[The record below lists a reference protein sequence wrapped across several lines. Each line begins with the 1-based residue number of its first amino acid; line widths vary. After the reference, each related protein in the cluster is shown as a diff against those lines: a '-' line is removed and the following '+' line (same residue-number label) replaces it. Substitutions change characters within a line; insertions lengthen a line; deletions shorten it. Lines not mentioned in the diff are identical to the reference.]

1 MKEVKLQKYQ
11 AYKDSGVEWLGEIP
25 EHWEV
30 KSLKSILIERKEN
43 NNPIKT
49 TEILSLSMHLGVTKY
64 SDKGRGG
71 NKSKEDLT
79 AYKIARPNDIV
90 LNSMNVIVG
99 SVGLCKYFGAIS
111 PVYYA
116 LYARDSTIDINYY
129 DDLFQNP
136 SFQMSLF
143 PLGNGILIKK
153 SETSE
158 KLNTIRLKIPI
169 SKLNS
174 VLIPYPPIVEQTAIA
189 NFLDNK
195 TALIDKAIAL
205 KVKQIELLKERR
217 QIVIHSAVTRGIG
230 SLSEAET
237 PDVKLKDS
245 GVEWIGEIPEH
256 WEVKALKFC
265 TKIFRGKFTH
275 RPRNDERLYD
285 GNYPFFQT
293 GDVARAGKYLSEYRQ
308 TLNDFGLRVSTLFPK
323 GTIVITIAANI
334 GDISILDIDAC
345 FPDSIV
351 GFEPMDF
358 IDRDFLYNSLL
369 VMKEQFMSST
379 IKNTQMN
386 LNVDRIG
393 INSITIPSIKEQL
406 AINEYIEIATSKI
419 STAITLKEKEIEKLK
434 EYKSVLINEAVS
446 GKIKVA

>member
-1 MKEVKLQKYQ
+1 MKEVKLQKYS

-25 EHWEV
+25 EHWEAR
-30 KSLKSILIERKEN
+30 KLKHIFFEKKKVTNPKLNCGSISFGKV
-43 NNPIKT
+43 
-49 TEILSLSMHLGVTKY
+49 VTKDDEKVPLATKASY
-64 SDKGRGG
+64 QEVLKGDFLI
-71 NKSKEDLT
+71 NPLNLNYDLISLR
-79 AYKIARPNDIV
+79 IALSEIDVVVSSGYIV
-90 LNSMNVIVG
+90 LNNQIEINKSYYKWLLHIYDVAYMKLLG
-99 SVGLCKYFGAIS
+99 SGVRQTINFNHIA
-111 PVYYA
+111 
-116 LYARDSTIDINYY
+116 DS
-129 DDLFQNP
+129 
-136 SFQMSLF
+136 
-143 PLGNGILIKK
+143 IL
-153 SETSE
+153 TF
-158 KLNTIRLKIPI
+158 
-169 SKLNS
+169 
-174 VLIPYPPIVEQTAIA
+174 PPIEEQTGIA
-189 NFLDNK
+189 NFLDSK
-195 TALIDKAIAL
+195 TAQIENAIAI
-205 KVKQIELLKERR
+205 KQKQIELLKERR
-217 QIVIHSAVTRGIG
+217 QVLIHRAVTRG
-230 SLSEAET
+230 LN

-245 GVEWIGEIPEH
+245 GVEWIGEIPEG

-293 GDVARAGKYLSEYRQ
+293 GDVARAGKFLFEYRQ

-358 IDRDFLYNSLL
+358 VDRDFLYNSLL

-393 INSITIPSIKEQL
+393 VNSIAIPSKKEQL
-406 AINEYIEIATSKI
+406 AINEYIEIATTKI

-446 GKIKVA
+446 GKIKVN

>member
-1 MKEVKLQKYQ
+1 MNNIQKYP
-11 AYKDSGVEWLGEIP
+11 AYKNSGVEWLGEIP
-25 EHWEV
+25 EHWESM
-30 KSLKSILIERKEN
+30 KLKHIFVEKKKKTNPTLNCGSISFGKV
-43 NNPIKT
+43 
-49 TEILSLSMHLGVTKY
+49 VTKADEKIPEATKASY
-64 SDKGRGG
+64 QEVLKGDFLI
-71 NKSKEDLT
+71 NPLNLNFDLISLR
-79 AYKIARPNDIV
+79 IALSEIDVVVSSGYIV
-90 LNSMNVIVG
+90 LNNQKEIDRSYYKWLLHRYDVAYMKLLG
-99 SVGLCKYFGAIS
+99 SGVRQTINFNHIA
-111 PVYYA
+111 
-116 LYARDSTIDINYY
+116 DSI
-129 DDLFQNP
+129 LA
-136 SFQMSLF
+136 F
-143 PLGNGILIKK
+143 PPM
-153 SETSE
+153 T
-158 KLNTIRLKIPI
+158 
-169 SKLNS
+169 
-174 VLIPYPPIVEQTAIA
+174 EQTAIA

-205 KVKQIELLKERR
+205 KEKQIELLKERR
-217 QIVIHSAVTRGIG
+217 QILIHRAVTRG
-230 SLSEAET
+230 LN

-351 GFEPMDF
+351 GFEPMNF

-393 INSITIPSIKEQL
+393 INSIAIPSIKEQL

-419 STAITLKEKEIEKLK
+419 STAISLKEKEIEKLK

-446 GKIKVA
+446 GKIKVG